1 MADAGTLSNCKL
13 TEDSFDWAKFYDEL
27 DIRVIGT
34 LSKGRHGRLSL
45 AVLSSSGSRLYAFMR
60 ESDLGRLEDC
70 TQLDDA

>member
-1 MADAGTLSNCKL
+1 MVDAGTLTNCKL
-13 TEDSFDWAKFYDEL
+13 TEDPFDWAKFYDEL

-60 ESDLGRLEDC
+60 ESDSGRLEDSR
-70 TQLDDA
+70 QLDDA

>member
-1 MADAGTLSNCKL
+1 MVDAGALADCKL
-13 TEDSFDWAKFYDEL
+13 NEDSFDWAKFYDEL
-27 DIRVIGT
+27 DIRVVGT

-70 TQLDDA
+70 TRLDDA